1 MSVKIQIELRKGI
14 SGPFICRVES
24 VQVRNKPEEIKKTIA
39 TVAWYADETEKA
51 ANRPIIEPQ
60 SIDLPVESFL
70 GDVNPIE
77 AAYTYL
83 KQPGQMLNGGTDC

>member
-1 MSVKIQIELRKGI
+1 MSVKIQVELKKGI

-24 VQVRNKPEEIKKTIA
+24 VVVRNKPDQIKTAIA

-51 ANRPIIEPQ
+51 ANRPIIDSQ

-70 GDVNPIE
+70 GDTNPIE
-77 AAYTYL
+77 VAYVYL
-83 KQPGQMLNGGTDC
+83 KQPGKMLNGGTDC